1 MGKRPSV
8 RFKNLRR
15 NAPCP
20 ACLDRN
26 ALNLVGQPAFVN
38 GVRLSAGCEVCGG
51 KGRVDEAERINSWPT
66 YDAWVVYRKDTP
78 KRKAYRPDPLEPG
91 PGVRVQYVHEFK
103 APK

>member
-1 MGKRPSV
+1 MGRPV
-8 RFKNLRR
+8 RFKNFRR

-38 GVRLSAGCEVCGG
+38 GVRLSAGCEICGG
-51 KGRVDEAERINSWPT
+51 KGRVDTAERVGDWPPG
-66 YDAWVVYRKDTP
+66 DPWVVYRKDTP
-78 KRKAYRPDPLEPG
+78 KRKAYRPPASPHLGARIDF
-91 PGVRVQYVHEFK
+91 VYEFK